1 MSYNTKIIIVRKTS
15 SINGTEELYFAEKI
29 AEFSLCRMNYE
40 GPYMKILP
48 MMRATNCYYF
58 MDDGNTKVIE
68 DKYGDFIREINLAPL
83 IKILKKEDHSYRH
96 IPAIIGML
104 ESIALHMKDH
114 NLIALH
120 FGH

>member
-1 MSYNTKIIIVRKTS
+1 MTLSVTQFGKPLPKEKYTWDEKTKIFS
-15 SINGTEELYFAEKI
+15 S
-29 AEFSLCRMNYE
+29 
-40 GPYMKILP
+40 
-48 MMRATNCYYF
+48 
-58 MDDGNTKVIE
+58 KVIE
-68 DKYGDFIREINLAPL
+68 DKYGDFIREINLATL

-104 ESIALHMKDH
+104 ESVALHMEDH